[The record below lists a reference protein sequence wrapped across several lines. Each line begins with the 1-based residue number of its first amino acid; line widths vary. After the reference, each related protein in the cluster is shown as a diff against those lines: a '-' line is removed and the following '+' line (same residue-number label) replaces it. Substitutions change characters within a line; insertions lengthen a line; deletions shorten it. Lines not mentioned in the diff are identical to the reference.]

1 MMADPAPDDDAAG
14 DVRGPGHR
22 DGHRGDGHRDD
33 ARHDTPVRDAG
44 GSPSPRRRPARS
56 SRTQLKLF
64 EAAMVIMSEKGPT
77 ATTVDEV
84 AAKAGVS
91 KGTVYYNFGSKKS
104 MVEGL
109 LSYGI
114 ELVLEHIADAGA
126 QVPDPRERLLRG
138 TIAALRF
145 LADNPG
151 FARLAVAE
159 IWRPG
164 HEEGGS
170 GALLR
175 QRAVVIERITAMVD
189 ELGEYYAV
197 APHPDN
203 RSVAVGIFG
212 ATFMLA
218 MDREVRQSERTT
230 QQAARTVMTLVDGY
244 ILGPKAEG
252 RGLAPDP
259 GGAPV

>member
-1 MMADPAPDDDAAG
+1 MMADPAHGASPEASAS
-14 DVRGPGHR
+14 RGASASRP
-22 DGHRGDGHRDD
+22 
-33 ARHDTPVRDAG
+33 A
-44 GSPSPRRRPARS
+44 PRRRPARS

-84 AAKAGVS
+84 AARAGVS

-109 LSYGI
+109 LSYGVQ
-114 ELVLEHIADAGA
+114 LVLEHIEEAGEGIE
-126 QVPDPRERLLRG
+126 DPRERLLRG

-145 LADNPG
+145 LDGNPG
-151 FARLAVAE
+151 FARLVVAE

-164 HEEGGS
+164 NPES
-170 GALLR
+170 SSDALVR
-175 QRAVVIERITAMVD
+175 QRAVVIDRITAMVE

-197 APHPDN
+197 APHPDG
-203 RSVAVGIFG
+203 RSIAVGIFG
-212 ATFMLA
+212 TTFMLA
-218 MDREVRQSERTT
+218 MDREMLQSERTT

-244 ILGPKAEG
+244 ILGPRAQG
-252 RGLAPDP
+252 RGIAPDP
-259 GGAPV
+259 GGAPG

>member
-1 MMADPAPDDDAAG
+1 MMSDP
-14 DVRGPGHR
+14 
-22 DGHRGDGHRDD
+22 
-33 ARHDTPVRDAG
+33 T
-44 GSPSPRRRPARS
+44 PRRRPARS

-84 AAKAGVS
+84 AARAGVS

-109 LSYGI
+109 LSYGVQ
-114 ELVLEHIADAGA
+114 LVLEHIEEAGEGIE
-126 QVPDPRERLLRG
+126 DPRERLLRG

-145 LADNPG
+145 LDGNPG
-151 FARLAVAE
+151 FARLVVAE

-164 HEEGGS
+164 NPDS
-170 GALLR
+170 SSDALVR
-175 QRAVVIERITAMVD
+175 QRAVVIERITAMVE

-197 APHPDN
+197 APHPDS
-203 RSVAVGIFG
+203 RSIAVGIFG
-212 ATFMLA
+212 TTFMLA
-218 MDREVRQSERTT
+218 MDREMLQSERTT

-244 ILGPKAEG
+244 ILGPRAEG
-252 RGLAPDP
+252 RGIAPAP
-259 GGAPV
+259 GGAPS